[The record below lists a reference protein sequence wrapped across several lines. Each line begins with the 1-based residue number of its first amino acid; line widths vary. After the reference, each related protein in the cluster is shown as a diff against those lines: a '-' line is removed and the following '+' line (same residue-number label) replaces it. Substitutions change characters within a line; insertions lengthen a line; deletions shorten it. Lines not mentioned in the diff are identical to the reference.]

1 MSTAENRA
9 NGLRWLSTARE
20 DIEAALILS
29 ENGKHAHACFLCQ
42 QAAEKAVK
50 ALHFRLDSDP
60 WGHSVKKL
68 IAGLESVDSQAH
80 ATLAPHVDEAARLD
94 RFYIPTRYPNGLPE
108 LTPAEAYFQA
118 DAEAALTAA
127 KAIIAVVGCSMDAQ
141 AT

>member
-68 IAGLESVDSQAH
+68 ISSLESVDGRAH
-80 ATLAPHVDEAARLD
+80 EALAPHVDEAARLD

-108 LTPAEAYFQA
+108 LTPAEAYSRD
-118 DAEAALTAA
+118 DALAALAA
-127 KAIIAVVGCSMDAQ
+127 AVAIIAVVGRSTDSPPA
-141 AT
+141 